1 MLLLVIKFKSCPVQL
16 SFKLAENDKD
26 KMAAEFA
33 AKQKEITDALPGSR
47 TTILPLPENIG
58 QGLPPLQHIH
68 EDTDG
73 WTTFDE
79 PLLFVYAGK
88 GPYVGRLVNIT
99 PFSTKN

>member
-1 MLLLVIKFKSCPVQL
+1 MQL
-16 SFKLAENDKD
+16 SFKLAENDKE

-33 AKQKEITDALPGSR
+33 ARQKEITDALPGSR
-47 TTILPLPENIG
+47 VPALPLPENIG
-58 QGLPPLQHIH
+58 QGLPPLQHTH

-88 GPYVGRLVNIT
+88 GPYVGRLVDMISL
-99 PFSTKN
+99 F